1 MMNIIGLSALAHDP
15 SAIFIQNRI
24 IKFALEE
31 EKITRIKN
39 EWIFPNAAVKKLL
52 ENYKNEEI
60 DTVAFYW
67 DDSGNTLN
75 AITAELKNIF
85 DKNIPTLR
93 RIIKRIN
100 ACRNDRVIKDKI
112 HQQISPQVSV
122 EFHSHHLCH
131 ARYAIEMANYEDA
144 AVIVVDGRGEYET
157 TSIFR
162 LKAGE
167 LAKIESIAMPHS
179 LGYVYG
185 AITQFLGF
193 KPNSD
198 EYRIMGLAAYGKE
211 NKTLRSFFARLIV
224 LDNLYRIDMS
234 LVNYQYEESSEKPW
248 LSHKAIKILGGA
260 RKEVEAITQHHMDIA
275 YALQQRF
282 EEVML
287 HLCHV
292 AKEGC
297 VSNNLIITGGC
308 AMNSVMNGKIL
319 TAKIFQNVFVPIAGD
334 QSCAIGAALL
344 SQDKHYG
351 SGVSISQIQEN
362 TSAFLGCQYSDS
374 QIEALLLE
382 LQLPYIRLDNPAN
395 HIAMLLSENN
405 IVAVFYGKLEFG
417 ARALGHRSILANPA
431 YADNREKINSMI
443 KFREPFRPFAGSII
457 KSKLADVTGTDANM
471 PYMNFVLQVKDN
483 WRNKISAVVH
493 IDGSCR
499 FQTVSEND
507 CPFYHQVIQE
517 FNALT
522 GLPVILNTSFN
533 IKGEPIVRSPLDA
546 IRCFYS
552 TGLEYL
558 VLNRFLLTKCKV
570 DND

>member
-1 MMNIIGLSALAHDP
+1 MNIIGLSALAHDP
-15 SAIFIQNRI
+15 SAILIHDGVI
-24 IKFALEE
+24 EFALEE

-39 EWIFPNAAVKKLL
+39 EWTFPKAALKQLL
-52 ENYKNEEI
+52 ENYKDEKI

-67 DDSGNTLN
+67 DDSGNRLN
-75 AITAELKNIF
+75 AITAELRNIF

-93 RIIKRIN
+93 RIIKIIN
-100 ACRNDRVIKDKI
+100 ACRNDKIIKYKI
-112 HQQISPQVSV
+112 HQQISTQVCI

-131 ARYAIEMANYEDA
+131 ARYAIEMANYHDA

-162 LKAGE
+162 LKEGV
-167 LAKIESIAMPHS
+167 LKKIKSIAMPHS

-185 AITQFLGF
+185 AITQLLGF

-198 EYRIMGLAAYGKE
+198 EYRIMGLAAYGRE
-211 NKTLRSFFARLIV
+211 NKTLRSFFSRLMAI
-224 LDNLYRIDMS
+224 DNLYKIDMS

-248 LSHKAIKILGGA
+248 LSHKAIKLLGGL
-260 RKEVEAITQHHMDIA
+260 RKEGETITQHHMDIA

-292 AKEGC
+292 AKEAC
-297 VSNNLIITGGC
+297 ASKNLIITGGC

-319 TAKIFQNVFVPIAGD
+319 TAKLFKNVFVPIAGD

-344 SQDKHYG
+344 SQDKHYDCR
-351 SGVSISQIQEN
+351 IN
-362 TSAFLGCQYSDS
+362 TSHSDKNSSVFLGCHYSDEK
-374 QIEALLLE
+374 IEEILLE
-382 LQLPYIRLDNPAN
+382 LQLPYIRLDNPEKY
-395 HIAMLLSENN
+395 IAMLLSENK

-417 ARALGHRSILANPA
+417 ARALGHRSILANPS
-431 YADNREKINSMI
+431 YADNRDKINSMI
-443 KFREPFRPFAGSII
+443 KFREPFRPFAGSIL
-457 KSKLADVTGTDANM
+457 KSKLVDVTSTDANM

-483 WRNKISAVVH
+483 WKNKIPAVVH
-493 IDGSCR
+493 VDGSCR

-507 CPFYHQVIQE
+507 CPFYFQIIQE
-517 FNALT
+517 FDGLT
-522 GLPVILNTSFN
+522 GLPIILNTSFN
-533 IKGEPIVRSPLDA
+533 IKGEPIVRSPVDA

-558 VLNRFLLTKCKV
+558 VLNRFLLTKCK
-570 DND
+570 DC